1 MKRFIWF
8 IFIILIAVPVFAQ
21 DEGEGGGPD
30 GGAFGDEGP
39 VAEIQS
45 RTKVDPLSDLRN
57 WLARASAPPIEK
69 AQEKPL
75 KSLYDRQVKEMSESF
90 KKQYGVSLDS
100 AIAAQ
105 SPARNRRGAAARPA
119 DPAQSAEV
127 LRLSNQLRD
136 RVIAALRMDQQA
148 PLRKYQS
155 EQLRI
160 KEVSLLKQKMK
171 AAGITLTADQE
182 SQVDAIYARKSRLRT
197 LAIIE
202 AKGESY
208 DKNITILN
216 VQTTQRVVQLL
227 SPTQIAVLS
236 SANKNKTPTQ

>member
-45 RTKVDPLSDLRN
+45 RPKVDLLADLRN
-57 WLARASAPPIEK
+57 WLAKSSAPPLEK
-69 AQEKPL
+69 AQEKSL
-75 KSLYDRQVKEMSESF
+75 KSLYDRQMKEMRESF
-90 KKQYGVSLDS
+90 KKQYGVPLDS

-105 SPARNRRGAAARPA
+105 SSARGRRGGTANPGL
-119 DPAQSAEV
+119 SAEIT
-127 LRLSNQLRD
+127 RLTNQLSD
-136 RVIAALRMDQQA
+136 RVIASLRMDQQA
-148 PLRKYQS
+148 ALRKYQS

-160 KEVSLLKQKMK
+160 KEVHLLKQKLK
-171 AAGITLTADQE
+171 SAGITLTAEQD

>member
-39 VAEIQS
+39 VAEIQN
-45 RTKVDPLSDLRN
+45 RPKVDLLADLRN
-57 WLARASAPPIEK
+57 WLAKASAAPMEK
-69 AQEKPL
+69 AQEKSL
-75 KSLYDRQVKEMSESF
+75 KSLYDRHLKEMRESF

-105 SPARNRRGAAARPA
+105 SSGRGRRGGSANPA
-119 DPAQSAEV
+119 ISTEIT
-127 LRLSNQLRD
+127 RLTNQLSD
-136 RVIAALRMDQQA
+136 RVIASLRMDQQVA
-148 PLRKYQS
+148 LRKYQS
-155 EQLRI
+155 EQLRV
-160 KEVSLLKQKMK
+160 KEVSLLKQKLK
-171 AAGITLTADQE
+171 SAGIALTAEQD
-182 SQVDAIYARKSRLRT
+182 SQVDAAYARKSRLRT

-208 DKNITILN
+208 DKNITILS